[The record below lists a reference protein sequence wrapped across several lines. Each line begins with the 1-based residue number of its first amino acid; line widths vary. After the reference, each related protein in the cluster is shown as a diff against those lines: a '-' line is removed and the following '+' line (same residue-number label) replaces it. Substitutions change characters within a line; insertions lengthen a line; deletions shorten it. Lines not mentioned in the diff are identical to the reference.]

1 MSHDSRRR
9 QFPDISRRYQ
19 HDVADISRVTSKSE
33 HHRMYHPSPASS
45 PTRGNSGMSL
55 SNEALSGKIQQ
66 QLLNISP
73 ISSNT
78 VGANETISSEN
89 SLFNFGG
96 ARVQDYLNTLSQIQ
110 LLQDSRSCSNSNSLS
125 EGNSQGSKM
134 STSSSPSYSPK
145 RYSSQPSNQH
155 QQNVSRSC
163 SGNNMITNTTTL
175 PFAAEQNIKIINCSS
190 SSGGSSSNDS
200 SNSSSRSGSSSNIL
214 SSSTGA
220 MCNNVMEGIRGV
232 SYHHLTSSVSTSSA
246 TGVSSS
252 KYRLPSRYP
261 SSSCP
266 GSNNSS
272 ISSPYSPSSQ
282 HNPLLP
288 HLNNRMNSGNNPTSV
303 SSSVTTEI
311 LRSTP
316 PSIGIDIGGSN
327 GITARPP
334 SCSPVDLT
342 SSSKLSPLC
351 DASSNDQQR
360 FENIRIS
367 RNATEKTKIDM
378 GNSASLISVPST
390 RNGGPLTRSRKRK
403 MGGDSDQ
410 STNLHLNM
418 PTAKNASV
426 TITLQVN
433 SASSSSSSTSNND
446 DDLDSMHNNTAQIVP
461 NNRGTA
467 PKVQRRGYFE
477 NMPISRLGLGQ
488 SHNHPTLAMMSTNLS
503 SQSFCGSEAAN
514 SPTTTTAHA
523 ALAVLAATDNSRLS
537 SGASDEHLQ
546 TIRSAFASMP
556 TSITA
561 AAATAGGGGPVG
573 LGCRGNAAVTITID

>member
-1 MSHDSRRR
+1 MSYDSRQRHIS
-9 QFPDISRRYQ
+9 DVSRRYQ
-19 HDVADISRVTSKSE
+19 HDMADISRVTKKGD
-33 HHRMYHPSPASS
+33 HRRIYHPSPASS
-45 PTRGNSGMSL
+45 PTRANSGISL
-55 SNEALSGKIQQ
+55 SNEALSSKIQQ

-125 EGNSQGSKM
+125 ESNCQGNKM

-145 RYSSQPSNQH
+145 RYSSQASNQH

-163 SGNNMITNTTTL
+163 SSNNMLSSTTTL

-214 SSSTGA
+214 SANAST

-246 TGVSSS
+246 PGVSSS

-282 HNPLLP
+282 HNHLLP
-288 HLNNRMNSGNNPTSV
+288 HLSNRINSGNNATSV
-303 SSSVTTEI
+303 ASNVTTEI

-316 PSIGIDIGGSN
+316 PSIGIDIGGSS

-342 SSSKLSPLC
+342 SPSKLSPLC
-351 DASSNDQQR
+351 EASSNDQQR

-367 RNATEKTKIDM
+367 RNAAEPSKIEM
-378 GNSASLISVPST
+378 GNSASLISVPT
-390 RNGGPLTRSRKRK
+390 ARNGGPLTRSRKRK
-403 MGGDSDQ
+403 MGGDSEQ
-410 STNLHLNM
+410 SANLHLNM

-446 DDLDSMHNNTAQIVP
+446 DDLDGITNNTAQIVP

-467 PKVQRRGYFE
+467 PKVQKRGYFE
-477 NMPISRLGLGQ
+477 DMPISRLGLSQ

-514 SPTTTTAHA
+514 SPTTTTTHA
-523 ALAVLAATDNSRLS
+523 ALAVLAATDNGRLS
-537 SGASDEHLQ
+537 SGGTDEHIQ

-556 TSITA
+556 SSITA
-561 AAATAGGGGPVG
+561 GAATAGGGGPIG